1 MFQSRI
7 ARFRAAY
14 EVRNKI
20 KVLQGPDGEEEQL
33 MGLPAEVV
41 FAVQQYRSKVGGT
54 QQQTHKQRGCAG
66 GRRGDGG
73 LTC

>member
-1 MFQSRI
+1 VLQSRI

-20 KVLQGPDGEEEQL
+20 KVLQGADGAEEQL

-41 FAVQQYRSKVGGT
+41 FAVQQYRSKVGPSRHT
-54 QQQTHKQRGCAG
+54 
-66 GRRGDGG
+66 RRGG
-73 LTC
+73 LMWG